1 MVAWI
6 AVQSPVATM
15 RSPRKTPDPQTT
27 TYNCDGVL
35 IMYEN
40 VFPRDRALTVVSMV
54 IGVLVWASVA
64 AIVSLSGARALMGV
78 ATTVLVAVLL
88 SFIAYVFAKS
98 AAIAHLRGN
107 AIEVT
112 EHQLPDI
119 FKQLSACCQA
129 LGISKYPAMYVQN
142 GNGVMNAFA
151 TWFLGRRYVILL
163 SGVVDAMET
172 NPNGVRFYIGH
183 ELGHVL
189 RHDNPLLG
197 FLRWPALRLPLLGAA
212 FSRARE
218 STCDLHGLACSQSPE
233 SATRSL
239 AALSAGAR
247 SWANVSLDGYRRQ
260 VAAAKGFW
268 MSFHELVSSYPW
280 TAKRAIRLLDKNPE
294 IPRRNP
300 FAYLLAL
307 FVPYAGRMGAG
318 MGMLIYVYFIGVL
331 AAIAIPA
338 YQDYTVRAML
348 TGAAAESQP
357 ARQQLVQYYLAK
369 KSLPAS
375 LSDAGVA
382 EQLPN
387 GVQLSLNSEGMVL
400 TVHSKRGELVFT
412 PKRDPQGQITWVC
425 TGGVDVKPQQLPPSC
440 R

>member
-1 MVAWI
+1 MKEHV
-6 AVQSPVATM
+6 
-15 RSPRKTPDPQTT
+15 
-27 TYNCDGVL
+27 Y
-35 IMYEN
+35 
-40 VFPRDRALTVVSMV
+40 PRDRTLTIVSMV
-54 IGVLVWASVA
+54 IGVLIWGGVA
-64 AIVSLSGARALMGV
+64 AAVSLSGAAALIGV
-78 ATTVLVAVLL
+78 AVTVPVAALL
-88 SFIAYVFAKS
+88 SFIAYLFAKS

-112 EHQLPDI
+112 QHQLPDI
-119 FKQLSACCQA
+119 FSQLRTCCKA
-129 LGISKYPAMYVQN
+129 LGMSRLPTMYVQN

-151 TWFLGRRYVILL
+151 TWFLGRQFVILL

-189 RHDNPLLG
+189 RHDNPLVG

-218 STCDLHGLACSQSPE
+218 SSCDLHGLACSQSPE
-233 SATRSL
+233 TATRSL

-268 MSFHELVSSYPW
+268 MSFHELLASYPW
-280 TAKRAIRLLDKNPE
+280 TAKRAIRLLDKNPD
-294 IPRRNP
+294 IPGRNP

-318 MGMLIYVYFIGVL
+318 LGMLIYVYFIGVL
-331 AAIAIPA
+331 AAVAIPA
-338 YQDYTVRAML
+338 YQDYTIRAVL
-348 TGAAAESQP
+348 TGAAAESQL

-369 KSLPAS
+369 NALPNS
-375 LSDAGVA
+375 LSEAGVD

-387 GVQLSLNSEGMVL
+387 GVRLSLNPKGMVL
-400 TVHSKRGELVFT
+400 TVHSHRGELVFT
-412 PKRDPQGQITWVC
+412 PKKDPQGQINWVC
-425 TGGVDVKPQQLPPSC
+425 KGGEGTKPQQLPTAC

>member
-1 MVAWI
+1 M
-6 AVQSPVATM
+6 
-15 RSPRKTPDPQTT
+15 
-27 TYNCDGVL
+27 
-35 IMYEN
+35 N
-40 VFPRDRALTVVSMV
+40 VFPRDRALTAISMV
-54 IGVLVWASVA
+54 IGVLIWVGVA
-64 AIVSLSGARALMGV
+64 AAVSLGGARTLLGLAFT
-78 ATTVLVAVLL
+78 ALVAVLL
-88 SFIAYVFAKS
+88 SFIVYVFAKS

-112 EHQLPDI
+112 ERQLPSI
-119 FKQLSACCQA
+119 YNQLRTCCQA
-129 LGISKYPAMYVQN
+129 LGMNSLPTMFVQN
-142 GNGVMNAFA
+142 GNGIMNAFA
-151 TWFLGRRYVILL
+151 TWFLGRQYVILL

-189 RHDNPLLG
+189 RHDNALIG

-233 SATRSL
+233 TATRSL
-239 AALSAGAR
+239 AALSAGAK
-247 SWANVSLDGYRRQ
+247 SWANVSLDGYRLQ
-260 VAAAKGFW
+260 VTAAKGFW
-268 MSFHELVSSYPW
+268 MSFHELVASYPW

-318 MGMLIYVYFIGVL
+318 VGMLIYVYFVGVL

-338 YQDYTVRAML
+338 YQDYTMRAAL
-348 TGAAAESQP
+348 TGAVAESQP
-357 ARQQLVQYYLAK
+357 ARQQLAQYYLAK
-369 KSLPAS
+369 NNIPGSLG
-375 LSDAGVA
+375 DAGV
-382 EQLPN
+382 EEHLPN
-387 GVQLSLNSEGMVL
+387 GVQLSLNPKGMVL
-400 TVHSKRGELVFT
+400 TVHAQRGELIFT
-412 PKRDPQGQITWVC
+412 PKKDSQGQITWLC
-425 TGGVDVKPQQLPPSC
+425 TGGAGTKPQQLPSGC